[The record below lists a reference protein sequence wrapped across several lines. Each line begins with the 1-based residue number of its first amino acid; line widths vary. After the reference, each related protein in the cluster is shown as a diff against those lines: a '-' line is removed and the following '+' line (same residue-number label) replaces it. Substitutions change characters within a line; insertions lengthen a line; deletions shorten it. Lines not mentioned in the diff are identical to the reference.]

1 MIPRFFGMDIHKAY
15 VVIAAVNETQ
25 QVILEPVRVMMPDL
39 PQWAEQHLTRN
50 DEVVLEVGCNSWP
63 IADLLRTCAGQV
75 IAANPY
81 KTKLIAQAHIKNDK
95 VDALA
100 LARLLASRFICD
112 VWIPEPC
119 VRDHRTLAAHRATLR
134 KQCTQTKNR
143 LHNLLRRH
151 NLHCPEKSLFSVA
164 GRQWLLSLSLS
175 QTDALQARHL
185 LRQIDLLQQE
195 LNEADRLIARV
206 ACQDPQIPRLMQMCG
221 IGYYTA
227 FAILAAIGDI
237 GRFACP
243 NKLAAYF
250 GLVPRQHQSGGHA
263 FNGHITKAGDSLSR
277 WVLIEAARVAIR
289 WDPHWRQVHDRI
301 ARRRGTNIATVAV
314 ARKMLVVIWHLLT
327 DNTVYDHLRP
337 QTFVTKLQEWAYRI
351 GSTHLPASSTK
362 EFVQDR
368 LSALGLETL
377 ARSLTT
383 KGRNGRLCVQP
394 A

>member
-1 MIPRFFGMDIHKAY
+1 MIPRFFGMDIHKEY
-15 VVIAAVNETQ
+15 VVIAAVNEAQ

-39 PQWAEQHLTRN
+39 PRWAEQHLTPS

-75 IAANPY
+75 VAANPY

-119 VRDHRTLAAHRATLR
+119 VRDQRALAAHRATLR

-185 LRQIDLLQQE
+185 LRQIDLLRQE
-195 LNEADRLIARV
+195 LDEADRLIARV
-206 ACQDPQIPRLMQMCG
+206 ACQDPRIPRLMQMCG

-227 FAILAAIGDI
+227 FAIVAAIGDI
-237 GRFACP
+237 RRFVCP
-243 NKLAAYF
+243 NKLTAYF

-368 LSALGLETL
+368 LSALGLDTL
-377 ARSLTT
+377 AQSLTA
-383 KGRNGRLCVQP
+383 KGRNGRLYVQP

>member
-1 MIPRFFGMDIHKAY
+1 MCLSVPFTTVRTVTEY
-15 VVIAAVNETQ
+15 VVIAAVNEAQ

-39 PQWAEQHLTRN
+39 PRWAEQHLTPS

-75 IAANPY
+75 VAANPY

-119 VRDHRTLAAHRATLR
+119 VRDQRALAAHRATLR

-175 QTDALQARHL
+175 QTDALQTRHL
-185 LRQIDLLQQE
+185 LRQIDLLRQE
-195 LNEADRLIARV
+195 LDEADRLIARV
-206 ACQDPQIPRLMQMCG
+206 ACQDPRIPRLMQMCG

-227 FAILAAIGDI
+227 FAIVAAIGDI
-237 GRFACP
+237 RRFVCP
-243 NKLAAYF
+243 NKLTAYF
-250 GLVPRQHQSGGHA
+250 GLVPRCTPARCPGHTIHYMG
-263 FNGHITKAGDSLSR
+263 FGYSEYVERVVQLAGLA
-277 WVLIEAARVAIR
+277 EIR
-289 WDPHWRQVHDRI
+289 DWSEYESWDPYRLQDTETDQP
-301 ARRRGTNIATVAV
+301 RGSAGGGSAV
-314 ARKMLVVIWHLLT
+314 
-327 DNTVYDHLRP
+327 P
-337 QTFVTKLQEWAYRI
+337 
-351 GSTHLPASSTK
+351 
-362 EFVQDR
+362 
-368 LSALGLETL
+368 
-377 ARSLTT
+377 
-383 KGRNGRLCVQP
+383 
-394 A
+394 